1 MYTKLGHIK
10 TRHVFRF
17 LNSSPKLLGI
27 EKNRSSPTFLSFEIE
42 LIKDAFGALWKDE
55 LKGSNERLKIQRSEI
70 KYSERHGEY

>member
-42 LIKDAFGALWKDE
+42 LIKDAFGAL
-55 LKGSNERLKIQRSEI
+55 
-70 KYSERHGEY
+70 